1 MKKIT
6 IYFAFLFLI
15 FFSACSNDL
24 VLNDA
29 PKEIPIVYGF
39 LSRSDTAQY
48 IRIEKAFISNAVGA
62 PELAK
67 DPNQLYFNDISAEI
81 LDVEANKSYK
91 LTRVDAEKEGF
102 KRQSGTFATTPNYL
116 YKIKTANI
124 SLRENKTFRLI
135 VKKNDGTVLT
145 EANTVVLPDMK
156 YEEPEP
162 RELNLATS
170 FLVTWT
176 SIDYRPSKIYD
187 VIYHINVEERVPTET
202 TWVPVKGLDW
212 TLVRGFLPTS
222 SDFNPNLNRVSFR
235 QKDVNAFYSFLATN
249 LDKDKKVVRKLR
261 GIDVEVIA
269 AGDDLYQYLN
279 VSSINSGI
287 TGTEVLPT
295 YSNVKGGY
303 GILSSRNRF
312 ISKDLGIGQRSL
324 DSLLRGKFT
333 KPLNFQ

>member
-1 MKKIT
+1 MKKFS
-6 IYFAFLFLI
+6 IYFAFLVLVCL
-15 FFSACSNDL
+15 SACSNDL
-24 VLNDA
+24 VLNDVS
-29 PKEIPIVYGF
+29 KEIPIVYGF

-48 IRIEKAFISNAVGA
+48 IRIEKAFISNDKGA

-81 LDVEANKSYK
+81 LDVQANKSYK

-102 KRQSGTFATTPNYL
+102 KRAAGTFAITPNYL
-116 YKIKTANI
+116 YKIQTANI
-124 SLRENKTFRLI
+124 DLKENKTFRLI
-135 VKKNDGTVLT
+135 VKKNDGAVLT
-145 EANTVVLPDMK
+145 EVNTIVLPDMK
-156 YEEPEP
+156 YEEPQP

-170 FLVTWT
+170 SLITWT

-187 VIYHINVEERVPTET
+187 VIYHINVEERVPTEN
-202 TWVPVKGLDW
+202 TWTPVKGLDW
-212 TLVRGFLPTS
+212 VLVKGFLPSS
-222 SDFNPNLNRVSFR
+222 SDLFPSLNRVSYR
-235 QKDVNAFYSFLATN
+235 QKDVNAFYRFLAEN

-261 GIDVEVIA
+261 GIDVEVLS

-295 YSNVKGGY
+295 YSNVKNGY

>member
-1 MKKIT
+1 MKKLL
-6 IYFAFLFLI
+6 IYSAFLAMAFL
-15 FFSACSNDL
+15 SACSNDL

-29 PKEIPIVYGF
+29 PKDIPIVYGF

-48 IRIEKAFISNAVGA
+48 IRIEKAFISNDKGA

-81 LDVEANKSYK
+81 LDVDAKKSYK
-91 LTRVDAEKEGF
+91 LTRVDADKEGF
-102 KRQSGTFATTPNYL
+102 KRANGTFATSPNYL
-116 YKIKTANI
+116 YKIKTADIN
-124 SLRENKTFRLI
+124 LRENKTYRLI
-135 VKKNDGTVLT
+135 VKKNDGVVLT
-145 EANTVVLPDMK
+145 EANTIVLPDLK

-162 RELNLATS
+162 RELSLATS
-170 FLVTWT
+170 FLVTWS

-187 VIYHINVEERVPTET
+187 VIFHVNVEERVPTESV
-202 TWVPVKGLDW
+202 WKPVNGLTW
-212 TLVRGFLPTS
+212 TLVRGFAPTS
-222 SDFNPNLNRVSFR
+222 SDLNPNINRVSYR
-235 QKDVNAFYSFLATN
+235 QKDVNAFYRFLAEN

-279 VSSINSGI
+279 VSNINSGI

-295 YSNVKGGY
+295 YSNVKDGY